1 MLVYNWQ
8 ISLQC
13 LNEVCNCMGVFIH
26 WQLTLEERE
35 VTIKLRK
42 SCLSPTAIHMHLF
55 WAVITKNFRT
65 LLPKFIIFLYVYGRK
80 KSRLSSSHCP
90 SYIRCVGFVA
100 AKETWYLVLF
110 EVPFLLVI
118 QSVLIN
124 SNTECLW
131 NGIFIF
137 GEKQDIVTVAVLISH
152 VSTDVLSAL
161 ILFLLNVHGVWRG
174 ENNISMFSLHLRK
187 DIYRKPCMFCVLRVI
202 LKAATSI
209 GTG

>member
-1 MLVYNWQ
+1 MKCVTAWGCLFIGSSHLRKGRLLSSTGKVAYLPLPSICIYSDQ
-8 ISLQC
+8 SLQRI
-13 LNEVCNCMGVFIH
+13 LGHFFPN
-26 WQLTLEERE
+26 
-35 VTIKLRK
+35 
-42 SCLSPTAIHMHLF
+42 
-55 WAVITKNFRT
+55 
-65 LLPKFIIFLYVYGRK
+65 LLYSYMYMAGK
-80 KSRLSSSHCP
+80 KSRLSSWHCP

-187 DIYRKPCMFCVLRVI
+187 DIYRKLCMFCVLRVI

>member
-1 MLVYNWQ
+1 MKCVTAWGCLFIGSSHLSKGRLLSSTGKVAYLPLPSICIYSDQ
-8 ISLQC
+8 SLQRI
-13 LNEVCNCMGVFIH
+13 LGHFFPN
-26 WQLTLEERE
+26 
-35 VTIKLRK
+35 
-42 SCLSPTAIHMHLF
+42 
-55 WAVITKNFRT
+55 
-65 LLPKFIIFLYVYGRK
+65 LLYSYMYMAGK
-80 KSRLSSSHCP
+80 KSRLSSWHCP

-110 EVPFLLVI
+110 EVLFLLVI

-187 DIYRKPCMFCVLRVI
+187 DIYRKLCMFCVLRVI